1 MTSIRSAGLHRAAR
15 IPAAGKLRES
25 SVLRRRTLCACLM
38 QAGQFSGLIGAGC
51 VASLPI
57 LLAAGLLGCHDVQAQ
72 TRVPV
77 NALPS
82 MPTAP
87 NKNGGVPNSYGV
99 NGNTLTITQTAP
111 TSIVNWKS
119 FDIGSQ
125 AKVTIAQPGSTSVL
139 LNNVSGG
146 AYLNQT
152 TIDGMLNANGRVYI
166 YNPNGI
172 IFGKT
177 GVVNVNTLVASTLK
191 FDETRVIGGFLQ
203 PGSLPLL
210 SAEVGVTPGGVLVD
224 GDGTSGARLTA
235 ANGGLILLA
244 GPSVM
249 NNGVLS
255 APDGQVMLA
264 AGSKVYL
271 AAPQVSQTG
280 TSLRGLLVEVSNDS
294 AVVAGATPVVG
305 TSLAENGKSGMIDVG
320 HGNATM
326 IGYAVNQKGI
336 VSASTSV
343 NLNGSI
349 YLSARDQA
357 IRPDANNPYS
367 ASRSGNL

>member
-1 MTSIRSAGLHRAAR
+1 MNPPRIAGLRRAAR
-15 IPAAGKLRES
+15 STATVRPRQNAA
-25 SVLRRRTLCACLM
+25 LRRRALCASLM
-38 QAGQFSGLIGAGC
+38 QAGQRAGLAGAGC

-57 LLAAGLLGCHDVQAQ
+57 LLAAGLIGCGDALAQ
-72 TRVPV
+72 VSAQVTSQIPARVPA

-82 MPTAP
+82 TPTVP
-87 NKNGGVPNSYGV
+87 RSNGGVPNTYAV
-99 NGNTLTITQTAP
+99 KDNTLTITQTAP
-111 TSIVNWKS
+111 TSIVNWQS

-125 AKVTIAQPGSTSVL
+125 SRVTIAQPGSTSVL

-177 GVVNVNTLVASTLK
+177 GVVNVGTLVASTLK
-191 FDETRVIGGFLQ
+191 FDEARVIGGFLQ
-203 PGSLPLL
+203 PGASPLL
-210 SAEVGVTPGGVLVD
+210 GADPAFAAGKPGAIVVD
-224 GDGTSGARLTA
+224 GDGTAHAAITS

-244 GPSVM
+244 APKVT
-249 NNGVLS
+249 NNGLLS
-255 APDGQVMLA
+255 SPDGQVMLA

-280 TSLRGLLVEVSNDS
+280 TSMRGLLVEVSND
-294 AVVAGATPVVG
+294 AVLGAAATSVALGSTTSGEG
-305 TSLAENGKSGMIDVG
+305 TAENGKTGSIDVR

-336 VSASTSV
+336 VSA
-343 NLNGSI
+343 
-349 YLSARDQA
+349 
-357 IRPDANNPYS
+357 ANPPT
-367 ASRSGNL
+367 